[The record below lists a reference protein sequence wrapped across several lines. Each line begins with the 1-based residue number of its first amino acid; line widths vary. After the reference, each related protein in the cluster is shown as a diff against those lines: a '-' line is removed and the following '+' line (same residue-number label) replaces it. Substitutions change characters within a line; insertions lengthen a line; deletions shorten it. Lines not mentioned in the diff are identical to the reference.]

1 MKYKGSIISGSVEI
15 ENHQI
20 ENDMTLLWQV

>member
-20 ENDMTLLWQV
+20 ENDMTLL